1 MVLSPMDL
9 RLKYLEDDKFSLLRS
24 IPADIYNVFAV
35 ITSTLRV
42 IFMNKFLVHLI
53 LSGCFIFFSSFTNAI
68 DESTLLTSERAFP
81 FIVTLDSPEM
91 LSLQWHIADGY
102 YLYKKRI
109 KLSATLIQVDSSNS
123 DDATTE
129 QPTQVGKAQFP
140 PSLFIDDPAYKGLEV
155 FRNTLIV
162 KYALSG
168 SAASF
173 ANTSIKIKYQGC
185 ADVGVCYPPVK
196 KVIKLADLKPS
207 VNVSNLTNLTN
218 LANATNASEAANP
231 SSIEIEPKVEQ
242 GTKSEQDV
250 KSEQDTIANSLASD
264 NFILTLFSF
273 FGFGLL
279 LAFTPCVFPM
289 IPILSGIIIGQGK
302 QLSTRK
308 AFSLSLAYVLAMA
321 LTYAVVGVLAALFGT
336 NLQIWFQNPW
346 VLSSFAGIFVVLS
359 LSMFGF
365 YDVQMPSFIQVKL
378 NNLSNKQESGNL
390 ISAAIMGVLSALI
403 VGPCVTAP
411 LVGALIYIGQTGD
424 TLLGGAALFCLG
436 LGMGAP
442 LLVIG
447 TSAGKILPRAGMWM
461 EAVKG
466 VFGVLMLAVAI
477 WLLARILSPLIT
489 QLLWALLMI
498 VSAVYMGALR
508 QHNKDTTQWQLL
520 WKGLGLSIMLVG
532 FLMIVGASTGK
543 SNLLSPLANLGS
555 GVNATL
561 ASEHQGLT
569 FKPVKSIDDLQ
580 ATLKQASKNKQ
591 VTMFDFYADWC
602 VSCKEMEEVTFKD
615 SEVKLKLA
623 KVHKIQADVTANDNI
638 DTELLKKFGIIGPPA
653 ILFFNDQGE
662 ELINHRVVG
671 YMDADKFLKH
681 IAKVVE

>member
-1 MVLSPMDL
+1 
-9 RLKYLEDDKFSLLRS
+9 
-24 IPADIYNVFAV
+24 
-35 ITSTLRV
+35 
-42 IFMNKFLVHLI
+42 VHLI
-53 LSGCFIFFSSFTNAI
+53 LSGYFIFFSSITNAI
-68 DESTLLTSERAFP
+68 DESTLLTSDLAFP
-81 FIVTLDSPEM
+81 ISVTLDTPDM
-91 LSLQWHIADGY
+91 LSLQWDIADGY

-109 KLSATLIQVDSSNS
+109 KLAATVINSKNLSSKEGQ
-123 DDATTE
+123 AT
-129 QPTQVGKAQFP
+129 QLGKPQFP
-140 PSLFIDDPAYKGLEV
+140 ASLFIDDPAYKGMEV

-168 SAASF
+168 SETSF
-173 ANTSIKIKYQGC
+173 ANTKLKIKYQGC

-196 KVIKLADLKPS
+196 KIIKLADLKPS
-207 VNVSNLTNLTN
+207 IHVSKASDVAHSVNTSTVSSNIKL
-218 LANATNASEAANP
+218 
-231 SSIEIEPKVEQ
+231 EQ
-242 GTKSEQDV
+242 ET
-250 KSEQDTIANSLASD
+250 KSEQDTIASSLASD

-289 IPILSGIIIGQGK
+289 IPILSGIIIGQGQ

-308 AFSLSLAYVLAMA
+308 AFGLSLAYVLAMA
-321 LTYAVVGVLAALFGT
+321 LAYTVVGVLAALFGT

-378 NNLSNKQESGNL
+378 NNLSNKQESGKL

-424 TLLGGAALFCLG
+424 TILGGAALFCLG

-466 VFGVLMLAVAI
+466 IFGVLMLAVAI

-489 QLLWALLMI
+489 QLLWALLLI

-520 WKGLGLSIMLVG
+520 WKGLGLALMLVG
-532 FLMIVGASTGK
+532 FLMVVGASTGK
-543 SNLLSPLANLGS
+543 SNLLSPLANLS
-555 GVNATL
+555 GGASTIL
-561 ASEHQGLT
+561 PSEHEGIV
-569 FKPVKSIDDLQ
+569 FKPIKSIGDLNEN
-580 ATLKQASKNKQ
+580 LKQAGKSKQ

-602 VSCKEMEEVTFKD
+602 TSCKEMEEITFKD
-615 SEVKLKLA
+615 SAVKLKLS

-638 DTELLKKFGIIGPPA
+638 DTELLKHFGIIGPPA
-653 ILFFNDQGE
+653 ILFFDEQGE
-662 ELINHRVVG
+662 ELRNQRIVG
-671 YMDADKFLKH
+671 YMGADKFLKH

>member
-1 MVLSPMDL
+1 MKKCLVN
-9 RLKYLEDDKFSLLRS
+9 LL
-24 IPADIYNVFAV
+24 
-35 ITSTLRV
+35 
-42 IFMNKFLVHLI
+42 
-53 LSGCFIFFSSFTNAI
+53 LSGYFIFFSSFTNAV
-68 DESTLLTSERAFP
+68 DESTLLTSEQAFP
-81 FIVTLDSPEM
+81 FIVTLDSPER

-109 KLSATLIQVDSSNS
+109 KLSATIDHADTPTNNNAPIEQ
-123 DDATTE
+123 ATQIGE
-129 QPTQVGKAQFP
+129 AQFP
-140 PSLFIDDPAYKGLEV
+140 PSLFIDDPAYKGLEI

-168 SAASF
+168 SKTSF
-173 ANTSIKIKYQGC
+173 ANTNIKIKYQGC

-196 KVIKLADLKPS
+196 KSIKLADLKPS
-207 VNVSNLTNLTN
+207 VNVSNGSNT
-218 LANATNASEAANP
+218 ANEIQQAEISNVSKAVNASPVGLSA
-231 SSIEIEPKVEQ
+231 
-242 GTKSEQDV
+242 

-302 QLSTRK
+302 QISTRK

-321 LTYAVVGVLAALFGT
+321 LAYTVVGVLAALFGT
-336 NLQIWFQNPW
+336 NLQVWFQNPW
-346 VLSSFAGIFVVLS
+346 ILSSFAGVFVVLS

-378 NNLSNKQESGNL
+378 NNLSNKQESGKL

-424 TLLGGAALFCLG
+424 TILGGAALFCLG

-461 EAVKG
+461 EAVKSI
-466 VFGVLMLAVAI
+466 FGVLMLAVAI
-477 WLLARILSPLIT
+477 WLLSRILSPLIT
-489 QLLWALLMI
+489 QLLSALLLI

-508 QHNKDTTQWQLL
+508 QHNKETTQWQLL
-520 WKGLGLSIMLVG
+520 WKSLGLSLLLVG
-532 FLMIVGASTGK
+532 FLMVVGASTGK
-543 SNLLSPLANLGS
+543 SNLLSPLASLGNLGG
-555 GVNATL
+555 GVNTNL
-561 ASEHQGLT
+561 ASEHKGIV
-569 FKPVKSIDDLQ
+569 FKPVKSITALNE
-580 ATLKQASKNKQ
+580 ALKQASKNKQ
-591 VTMFDFYADWC
+591 VTMLDFYADWC
-602 VSCKEMEEVTFKD
+602 TSCKEMEEIAFKD
-615 SEVKLKLA
+615 SAVKSKLS

-638 DTELLKKFGIIGPPA
+638 DTELLKKFDIIGPPA
-653 ILFFNDQGE
+653 ILFFNKEGE
-662 ELINHRVVG
+662 ELRNHRIVG

-681 IAKVVE
+681 IAKVVK

>member
-1 MVLSPMDL
+1 MK
-9 RLKYLEDDKFSLLRS
+9 KY
-24 IPADIYNVFAV
+24 
-35 ITSTLRV
+35 
-42 IFMNKFLVHLI
+42 LVHLI
-53 LSGCFIFFSSFTNAI
+53 LSGYFIFFSSFAAAI
-68 DESTLLTSERAFP
+68 DESTLLTSELAFP
-81 FIVTLDSPEM
+81 LTVTLDSPET
-91 LSLQWHIADGY
+91 LSLQWDIADGY

-109 KLSATLIQVDSSNS
+109 KLSTTIISLDDSNS
-123 DDATTE
+123 DNATTE
-129 QPTQVGKAQFP
+129 RATQLGEAQFP
-140 PSLFIDDPAYKGLEV
+140 VSLFIDDPAYKGVEV

-168 SAASF
+168 SETSF
-173 ANTSIKIKYQGC
+173 ANTSLKIKYQGC

-196 KVIKLADLKPS
+196 KIIKLADLKPS
-207 VNVSNLTNLTN
+207 VNVVNLTNLTN
-218 LANATNASEAANP
+218 ATNTSEVANP
-231 SSIEIEPKVEQ
+231 STIDID
-242 GTKSEQDV
+242 T
-250 KSEQDTIANSLASD
+250 KSEQDTIAMSLASD

-289 IPILSGIIIGQGK
+289 IPILSGIIIGQGQ

-308 AFSLSLAYVLAMA
+308 AFALSLAYVLAMA
-321 LTYAVVGVLAALFGT
+321 LAYTVVGVLAALFGT

-378 NNLSNKQESGNL
+378 NNLSNKQESGKL

-424 TLLGGAALFCLG
+424 TILGGAALFCLG

-466 VFGVLMLAVAI
+466 IFGVLMLAVAI
-477 WLLARILSPLIT
+477 WLLARILPAVIT
-489 QLLWALLMI
+489 QLLWALLLI

-520 WKGLGLSIMLVG
+520 WKGLGLSLLLVG
-532 FLMIVGASTGK
+532 FILIVGASTGK

-561 ASEHQGLT
+561 PSEHKGII
-569 FKPVKSIDDLQ
+569 FKPVKSLDDLNKN
-580 ATLKQASKNKQ
+580 LKQAGKSKQ

-602 VSCKEMEEVTFKD
+602 TSCKEMEEITFKD
-615 SEVKLKLA
+615 SAVKLKLS
-623 KVHKIQADVTANDNI
+623 KVHKIQADVTANDKI
-638 DTELLKKFGIIGPPA
+638 DTELLKHFGIIGPPA
-653 ILFFNDQGE
+653 ILFFNEQGE
-662 ELINHRVVG
+662 ELRNQRIVG
-671 YMDADKFLKH
+671 YMGADKFLKH
-681 IAKVVE
+681 IAKVVES

>member
-1 MVLSPMDL
+1 M
-9 RLKYLEDDKFSLLRS
+9 K
-24 IPADIYNVFAV
+24 
-35 ITSTLRV
+35 
-42 IFMNKFLVHLI
+42 KFLVHLI
-53 LSGCFIFFSSFTNAI
+53 LSGYFIFFSSFTNAI
-68 DESTLLTSERAFP
+68 DESTLLTSKLAFP
-81 FIVTLDSPEM
+81 FSVTLDSPEI

-109 KLSATLIQVDSSNS
+109 KLSATIIHDDSSNG
-123 DDATTE
+123 DNVTTE
-129 QPTQVGKAQFP
+129 RATQLGAAQFP
-140 PSLFIDDPAYKGLEV
+140 ASLFIDDPAYKGLEV

-168 SAASF
+168 SETSF
-173 ANTSIKIKYQGC
+173 ANTSLKIKYQGC

-196 KVIKLADLKPS
+196 KIIKLADLKPS
-207 VNVSNLTNLTN
+207 VNVSNLTNL
-218 LANATNASEAANP
+218 ANASEAANP
-231 SSIEIEPKVEQ
+231 STIDIDTKVGK
-242 GTKSEQDV
+242 GTKSEQDA

-264 NFILTLFSF
+264 NFILTLVSF

-321 LTYAVVGVLAALFGT
+321 LTYTVVGVLAALFGT

-424 TLLGGAALFCLG
+424 TILGGAALFCLG

-466 VFGVLMLAVAI
+466 IFGVLMLAVAI

-489 QLLWALLMI
+489 QLLWALLLI

-508 QHNKDTTQWQLL
+508 QHNKDTTPWQLL
-520 WKGLGLSIMLVG
+520 WKGLGLSLLLVG

-543 SNLLSPLANLGS
+543 SNLLSPLASLVNLGN
-555 GVNATL
+555 GVNTTVS
-561 ASEHQGLT
+561 SEHKGIT
-569 FKPVKSIDDLQ
+569 FKPVKSIDDLK

-615 SEVKLKLA
+615 SAVKLKLA

-662 ELINHRVVG
+662 ELKNHRIVG

-681 IAKVVE
+681 IAKVVD

>member
-1 MVLSPMDL
+1 MKKCLVN
-9 RLKYLEDDKFSLLRS
+9 LL
-24 IPADIYNVFAV
+24 
-35 ITSTLRV
+35 
-42 IFMNKFLVHLI
+42 
-53 LSGCFIFFSSFTNAI
+53 LSGYFIFFSSFTNAV
-68 DESTLLTSERAFP
+68 DESTLLTSEQAFP
-81 FIVTLDSPEM
+81 FIVTLDSPER

-109 KLSATLIQVDSSNS
+109 KLSATIDHADTPTNNNAPIEQ
-123 DDATTE
+123 ATQIGE
-129 QPTQVGKAQFP
+129 AQFP
-140 PSLFIDDPAYKGLEV
+140 PSLFIDDPAYKGLEI

-168 SAASF
+168 SKTSF
-173 ANTSIKIKYQGC
+173 ANTNIKIKYQGC

-196 KVIKLADLKPS
+196 KSIKLADLKPS
-207 VNVSNLTNLTN
+207 VNVSNGSNT
-218 LANATNASEAANP
+218 ANEIQQAEISNVSKAVNASPVGLSA
-231 SSIEIEPKVEQ
+231 
-242 GTKSEQDV
+242 

-302 QLSTRK
+302 QISTRK

-321 LTYAVVGVLAALFGT
+321 LAYTVVGVLAALFGT
-336 NLQIWFQNPW
+336 NLQVWFQNPW
-346 VLSSFAGIFVVLS
+346 VLSSFAGVFVVLS

-365 YDVQMPSFIQVKL
+365 YDVQMPSFTQVKL
-378 NNLSNKQESGNL
+378 NNLSNKQESGKL

-424 TLLGGAALFCLG
+424 TILGGAALFCLG

-461 EAVKG
+461 EAVKST
-466 VFGVLMLAVAI
+466 FGVLMLAVAI
-477 WLLARILSPLIT
+477 WLLSRILSPLIT
-489 QLLWALLMI
+489 QLLSALLLI

-508 QHNKDTTQWQLL
+508 QHNKETTQWQLL
-520 WKGLGLSIMLVG
+520 WKSLGLSLLLVG
-532 FLMIVGASTGK
+532 FLMVVGASTGK
-543 SNLLSPLANLGS
+543 SNLLSPLASLGNLGG
-555 GVNATL
+555 GVNTNL
-561 ASEHQGLT
+561 ASEHKGIV
-569 FKPVKSIDDLQ
+569 FKPVKSITALNE
-580 ATLKQASKNKQ
+580 ALKQASKNKQ
-591 VTMFDFYADWC
+591 VTMLDFYADWC
-602 VSCKEMEEVTFKD
+602 ISCKEMEEIAFKD
-615 SEVKLKLA
+615 SAVKSKLS

-638 DTELLKKFGIIGPPA
+638 DTELLKNFDIIGPPA
-653 ILFFNDQGE
+653 ILFFNKEGE
-662 ELINHRVVG
+662 ELRNHRIVG

-681 IAKVVE
+681 IAKVVK

>member
-1 MVLSPMDL
+1 MTN
-9 RLKYLEDDKFSLLRS
+9 SLLLLS
-24 IPADIYNVFAV
+24 ISSDIYNALAM
-35 ITSTLRV
+35 ITSNLRV
-42 IFMNKFLVHLI
+42 TFMKKFLVHLI
-53 LSGCFIFFSSFTNAI
+53 LSGYFLFFSSCANAV
-68 DESTLLTSERAFP
+68 DESTLLTSELAFP
-81 FIVTLDSPEM
+81 FSVTLDSPKI

-109 KLSATLIQVDSSNS
+109 KLLATIVHDDSSSS
-123 DDATTE
+123 DNATTD

-140 PSLFIDDPAYKGLEV
+140 ASLFIDDPAYKGLEV

-168 SAASF
+168 SETSF

-196 KVIKLADLKPS
+196 KVIKVADLKPS
-207 VNVSNLTNLTN
+207 VNVSNLTNL
-218 LANATNASEAANP
+218 ANASEAANP
-231 SSIEIEPKVEQ
+231 STIDIDTKVGK
-242 GTKSEQDV
+242 GT

-264 NFILTLFSF
+264 NFILTLVSF

-321 LTYAVVGVLAALFGT
+321 LTYTVVGVLAALFGT

-424 TLLGGAALFCLG
+424 TILGGAALFCLG

-466 VFGVLMLAVAI
+466 IFGVLMLAVAI
-477 WLLARILSPLIT
+477 WLIARILSHLIT
-489 QLLWALLMI
+489 QLLWALLLI

-520 WKGLGLSIMLVG
+520 LKGLGLSLLLVG
-532 FLMIVGASTGK
+532 FILIVGAATGK
-543 SNLLSPLANLGS
+543 SNLLSPLASLVNLGN
-555 GVNATL
+555 GVNTTVS
-561 ASEHQGLT
+561 SEHQGIT
-569 FKPVKSIDDLQ
+569 FKPVKSIDDLK

-615 SEVKLKLA
+615 AEVKLKLA

-662 ELINHRVVG
+662 ELRNHRIVG
-671 YMDADKFLKH
+671 YMDAGKFLKH

>member
-1 MVLSPMDL
+1 M
-9 RLKYLEDDKFSLLRS
+9 K
-24 IPADIYNVFAV
+24 
-35 ITSTLRV
+35 
-42 IFMNKFLVHLI
+42 KFLVNLI
-53 LSGCFIFFSSFTNAI
+53 LSGYFIFFSSFTNAI
-68 DESTLLTSERAFP
+68 DESTLLTSKLAFP
-81 FIVTLDSPEM
+81 FIVTLDGPEM

-109 KLSATLIQVDSSNS
+109 KLFATIIHDDSSSS
-123 DDATTE
+123 DNVTTE
-129 QPTQVGKAQFP
+129 RATQLGEAQFP
-140 PSLFIDDPAYKGLEV
+140 ASLFIDDPAYKGLEV

-168 SAASF
+168 SEASF
-173 ANTSIKIKYQGC
+173 ANTSLKIKYQGC

-196 KVIKLADLKPS
+196 KIIKLADLKPS
-207 VNVSNLTNLTN
+207 VNVSNLTN
-218 LANATNASEAANP
+218 ATNGSEAVNP
-231 SSIEIEPKVEQ
+231 STIDIEPKVEK
-242 GTKSEQDV
+242 GTKSEQDA

-321 LTYAVVGVLAALFGT
+321 LAYTVVGVLAALFGT

-378 NNLSNKQESGNL
+378 NNLSNKQESGKL

-424 TLLGGAALFCLG
+424 TILGGAALFCLG

-466 VFGVLMLAVAI
+466 IFGVLMLAVAI
-477 WLLARILSPLIT
+477 WLLARILPPLMT
-489 QLLWALLMI
+489 QLLWALLLI

-520 WKGLGLSIMLVG
+520 WKGLGLSLLLAG
-532 FLMIVGASTGK
+532 FILIVGAATGK
-543 SNLLSPLANLGS
+543 SNLLSPLENLGS

-561 ASEHQGLT
+561 ASEHQGIT
-569 FKPVKSIDDLQ
+569 FKPVKSIDDLK

-591 VTMFDFYADWC
+591 VTLFDFYADWC

-615 SEVKLKLA
+615 SEVKLKLS

-638 DTELLKKFGIIGPPA
+638 DTELLKHFGLIGPPA

-662 ELINHRVVG
+662 ELRNHRIVG